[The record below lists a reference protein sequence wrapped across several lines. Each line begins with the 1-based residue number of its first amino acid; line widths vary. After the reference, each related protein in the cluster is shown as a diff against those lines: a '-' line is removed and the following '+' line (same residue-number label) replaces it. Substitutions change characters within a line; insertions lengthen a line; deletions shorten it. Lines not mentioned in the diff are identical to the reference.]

1 MKWLKASYAQD
12 LNHRHR
18 RGGHVFGGRFYSE
31 VIERDAH
38 LVAAIVYV
46 FLNPVRAGIVDR
58 PERWPW
64 SSYAATVG
72 VVPAPEFLNV
82 GEVLELVH
90 HRPDV
95 ARRMLV
101 EAVVETARRD
111 SGVRPVGSDPTT
123 ATRGSDPTGLTP
135 SQPPPGSDP
144 TGLTPQV

>member
-82 GEVLELVH
+82 AEVLALVH
-90 HRPDV
+90 RRRDV
-95 ARRMLV
+95 ARRMLA

-111 SGVRPVGSDPTT
+111 GGVRPVGSDPTRSDPRGT
-123 ATRGSDPTGLTP
+123 TWGSDPTGLTP
-135 SQPPPGSDP
+135 RPPSA
-144 TGLTPQV
+144 